1 MNTEHT
7 LAPSGILPTIRSVDA
22 GRGIGWIS
30 GGFSMVFKSP
40 GTWVLVTIAL
50 FVISI
55 VVDII
60 TPEAISAAMSMA
72 VTTYLGGLLMLSCRS
87 MERGEDMF
95 THVKAHASSTPLL
108 VLAAIAAVLYFAL
121 MMAFAMLGVGSL
133 VVAVMSP
140 MLALQSAGVGVL
152 GIALLYVLIS
162 MALLMSPALVVLR
175 GVPPVEA
182 LRLSFMGCLKNI
194 SAVLLYTLMMMLV
207 MIVAAIPLGLGLLIA
222 IPAYICSSYIAY
234 KHIFEG

>member
-87 MERGEDMF
+87 MEHGEDMF

-108 VLAAIAAVLYFAL
+108 ILAAIAGVLYFGL
-121 MMAFAMLGVGSL
+121 MMAFATLGVGAL
-133 VVAVMSP
+133 MVALMSP
-140 MLALQSAGVGVL
+140 MLALQSAGVGLL
-152 GIALLYVLIS
+152 GILVLYVLIS
-162 MALLMSPALVVLR
+162 MALLFSPALVVLR

-194 SAVLLYTLMMMLV
+194 IAFLLYTLLMMLV

-234 KHIFEG
+234 THLFEG